1 MATKNTDEVVTN
13 SALEKV
19 KIRLPRTKA
28 DEGDQVVC
36 VNNHDFTIKRGVEVE
51 VPRYVATALQ
61 EKEQMLETIM
71 LFNDANANK

>member
-13 SALEKV
+13 PALEKV
-19 KIRLPRTKA
+19 KIRIPRTKA
-28 DEGDQVVC
+28 YEGDAVVC

-51 VPRYVATALQ
+51 VPRYVATALR

-71 LFNDANANK
+71 LFNEENANK